1 MKKFLVCALVLVICL
16 TAFVACKDKG
26 ADLENLNRAKE
37 FLSTQLN
44 GMSDTTGKDYKLP
57 AVVAI
62 DGVEYAVTWT
72 LTVNTGSDTVV
83 SLGTVENKMQN
94 VNIDEFASAEAT
106 YTLTATIADADGNT
120 VTVTANRKVP
130 KFVVN
135 TYAEY
140 VAGCAADDRET
151 IYTVK
156 GYVIGVNA
164 APLSSSKGSVWIMDE
179 DGHGYYAYKAA
190 HVEGIDYSTRE
201 SINAAFPLGTE
212 VVIKGK
218 ATNYQGGN
226 QFAEGCEII
235 LTGNST
241 DVATKFPYV
250 DQTALWGSA
259 ANGSDHTKLAD
270 TQSTRISLT
279 NVTLGSNSGK
289 NYSFTVNGVEFIW
302 YMDIYLVDDA
312 TKDALAAKWVK
323 GKTANIKGVVN
334 TFSGKYQVYPDGADS
349 LQIVEENLN
358 DAQKVAKEKENLTL
372 EELYRENFT
381 LPEGTWTDI
390 EWAITGTGA
399 TLGENNLVTINR
411 TSADQTVTITA
422 TITSGTESDTKEF
435 SVTIP
440 AVAAGIVV
448 GTPYTITANNDN
460 GPIYFNGQ
468 VNSGRFGGST
478 AAADAAV
485 VYVEAASNAGEY
497 YLYMTDGTT
506 KTYIC
511 MDDTSAGAKLTT
523 TVANATIYEWNE
535 ELSTLVVADDNNN
548 RAFGAG
554 GTYTTFSC
562 YDISGDYSW
571 GQFVV
576 YIPADPEAPVSDDA
590 KISAEKA
597 ALTLAVKEYTENGTA
612 TLPLVGATYS
622 EVTIAWSSEA
632 TELAIDGAN
641 LTITVGTENKV
652 VTLTATISCGTATA
666 ATKDFS
672 ILINVKVVETI
683 EEALSAP
690 VGVSASFSGT
700 VASIKSP
707 WNAQYSNMDFF
718 VSDGTNQIL
727 VYRAGTQV
735 KVGDEVTVEGA
746 IGAYQGVNQIA
757 QGATV
762 TITASSEEEE
772 EVITTIADAL
782 VAANV
787 GKNATLTG
795 TVASIKSAWDAQY
808 GNMEFYLSD
817 GTNQIL
823 VYRSST
829 LVAVGDTVS
838 IEGAIGTYSDVNQ
851 IAQGATVTITA
862 NGQGTITVDAPNAT
876 VAIAGDITEGTNH
889 TTFTFT
895 VTANQGYEIGEVK
908 VNGTAVTAEQGVYT
922 GTILGATTISVTA
935 TSAAQTTIT
944 KTIAELATANGWANG
959 TQYSSFNLD
968 NVISVSASDTGNN
981 GKYYT
986 SGTNYRLYQG
996 DSGTITI
1003 TAATGYKI
1011 VSVKVEYTVSNT
1023 GILTLNGNNV
1033 ASGATT
1039 TVDGQSITFGVGN
1052 TGSATNGQ
1060 ARVTA
1065 ITVIYEAV

>member
-26 ADLENLNRAKE
+26 ADLEDLNRAKE

-44 GMSDTTGKDYKLP
+44 GMKEVTGKDYKLP

-62 DGVEYAVTWT
+62 DGVNYTVTWT

-83 SLGTVENKMQN
+83 SLGSVENSLQTI
-94 VNIDEFASAEAT
+94 NIDEFASAEAT
-106 YTLTATIADADGNT
+106 YTLTATIADENGNT

-164 APLSSSKGSVWIMDE
+164 APLSSSKGSVWIMDD

-289 NYSFTVNGVEFIW
+289 NYTFTVNGVEFIW
-302 YMDIYLVDDA
+302 YMDVYLVDDA
-312 TKDALAAKWVK
+312 TRDAFIAKWVK

-334 TFSGKYQVYPDGADS
+334 TFSGNYQVYPDGADS
-349 LQIVEENLN
+349 LQIIEENLN

-381 LPEGTWTDI
+381 LPEGTWADI

-399 TLGENNLVTINR
+399 TLGANNLVTINR

-440 AVAAGIVV
+440 AAAAGIVV

-511 MDDTSAGAKLTT
+511 MDDKAAGAKFTT

-535 ELSTLVVADDNNN
+535 VLSTLVVADDNNN
-548 RAFGAG
+548 RAFGAS
-554 GTYTTFSC
+554 GTFTTFSC
-562 YDISGDYSW
+562 YDISNTYSW

-576 YIPADPEAPVSDDA
+576 YIPADPDAPVSDDA

-597 ALTLAVKEYTENGTA
+597 ALTFAVKEYTENGTE
-612 TLPLVGATYS
+612 TLPVVGETYP
-622 EVTIAWSSEA
+622 EVAIAWSSEA

-641 LTITVGTENKV
+641 LTVTAPADNKI
-652 VTLTATISCGTATA
+652 VTITATITCGTGTA
-666 ATKDFS
+666 VTKEFE
-672 ILINVKVVETI
+672 ILFNVKVETTI
-683 EEALSAP
+683 EGALAAP
-690 VGVSASFSGT
+690 VGVSATLSGT
-700 VASIKSP
+700 VEDAKSSEFYI
-707 WNAQYSNMDFF
+707 N
-718 VSDGTNQIL
+718 DGTNRIL
-727 VYRAGTQV
+727 VYKPAT
-735 KVGDEVTVEGA
+735 KAYNGDVVTVSGK
-746 IGAYQGVNQIA
+746 ISAYKGVNQINT
-757 QGATV
+757 GATV
-762 TITASSEEEE
+762 TITTAHTCSYGQATCTEAATCTSCGATTGEALGHIDVEAPTDICDRCEADLAAQVIATFTFGENVTGEEHKDGSE
-772 EVITTIADAL
+772 ITTVPKSYTDGDYSLNITAASKAYDGANDATGISCLKLGTSSAVGTITFTADD
-782 VAANV
+782 
-787 GKNATLTG
+787 
-795 TVASIKSAWDAQY
+795 DAQY
-808 GNMEFYLSD
+808 VYIYVAQYKAKTTKVTINGGDAQTITTSSD
-817 GTNQIL
+817 DGAYTCIKVDVSQNKT
-823 VYRSST
+823 VT
-829 LVAVGDTVS
+829 VATVS
-838 IEGAIGTYSDVNQ
+838 GAARAMIDKIEY
-851 IAQGATVTITA
+851 IA
-862 NGQGTITVDAPNAT
+862 
-876 VAIAGDITEGTNH
+876 
-889 TTFTFT
+889 
-895 VTANQGYEIGEVK
+895 
-908 VNGTAVTAEQGVYT
+908 
-922 GTILGATTISVTA
+922 
-935 TSAAQTTIT
+935 
-944 KTIAELATANGWANG
+944 
-959 TQYSSFNLD
+959 
-968 NVISVSASDTGNN
+968 
-981 GKYYT
+981 
-986 SGTNYRLYQG
+986 
-996 DSGTITI
+996 
-1003 TAATGYKI
+1003 
-1011 VSVKVEYTVSNT
+1011 
-1023 GILTLNGNNV
+1023 
-1033 ASGATT
+1033 
-1039 TVDGQSITFGVGN
+1039 
-1052 TGSATNGQ
+1052 
-1060 ARVTA
+1060 
-1065 ITVIYEAV
+1065 

>member
-26 ADLENLNRAKE
+26 ADLEDLNRAKE
-37 FLSTQLN
+37 FLSTHLN
-44 GMSDTTGKDYKLP
+44 GMKEVTGKDYKLP
-57 AVVAI
+57 AVVVV
-62 DGVEYAVTWT
+62 DGVTYTVTWT

-83 SLGTVENKMQN
+83 SLGSVENSLQTI
-94 VNIDEFASAEAT
+94 NIDEFASAEAT
-106 YTLTATIADADGNT
+106 YTLTATIADENGNT

-151 IYTVK
+151 IYMVK

-164 APLSSSKGSVWIMDE
+164 APLSGSKGSVWIMDE

-190 HVEGIDYSTRE
+190 QVEGIDYSTRE

-218 ATNYQGGN
+218 ATNYKGGN

-289 NYSFTVNGVEFIW
+289 NYTFTVNGVEFIW
-302 YMDIYLVDDA
+302 YMDVYLVDDA
-312 TKDALAAKWVK
+312 TRDAFIAKWVK

-334 TFSGKYQVYPDGADS
+334 TFSGNYQVYPDGADS
-349 LQIVEENLN
+349 LQIIEENLN

-399 TLGENNLVTINR
+399 TLGANNLVTINR

-440 AVAAGIVV
+440 AVAAGVVV

-468 VNSGRFGGST
+468 VNSGRFSGST

-511 MDDTSAGAKLTT
+511 MNDEAAGAKLIT

-535 ELSTLVVADDNNN
+535 VLSTLVVADDNNN

-554 GTYTTFSC
+554 GTFTNFSC
-562 YDISGDYSW
+562 YDISGSYSW

-576 YIPADPEAPVSDDA
+576 YIPADPDAPVSDDA

-597 ALTLAVKEYTENGTA
+597 ALTFAVKEYTENGTA
-612 TLPLVGATYS
+612 ILPVVGATYP
-622 EVTIAWSSEA
+622 EVAIAWSSEA

-652 VTLTATISCGTATA
+652 VTLTATISCGNATA

-690 VGVSASFSGT
+690 VGVSASFSGQ

-707 WNAQYSNMDFF
+707 WNTQYSNMDFF

-727 VYRAGTQV
+727 VYRAGTKV

-746 IGAYQGVNQIA
+746 IAAHQGVNQIA
-757 QGATV
+757 PGATV

-787 GKNATLTG
+787 GKSASFSG
-795 TVASIKSAWDAQY
+795 QVVSIKSAWSAQY
-808 GNMEFYLSD
+808 SNMDFFVSD

-823 VYRSST
+823 VYRAGT
-829 LVAVGDTVS
+829 QVKVGDTVS
-838 IEGAIGTYSDVNQ
+838 IEGAIGTHNDVNQ
-851 IAQGATVTITA
+851 IAPGATVTITEA
-862 NGQGTITVDAPNAT
+862 HVCAYDDATCEAPAT
-876 VAIAGDITEGTNH
+876 CPVC
-889 TTFTFT
+889 
-895 VTANQGYEIGEVK
+895 
-908 VNGTAVTAEQGVYT
+908 
-922 GTILGATTISVTA
+922 GATTGEALVHTDVNPADGVCDKCSTSMSSLKATA
-935 TSAAQTTIT
+935 TYSAG
-944 KTIAELATANGWANG
+944 ATANMTGENDAATLGLNA
-959 TQYSSFNLD
+959 TIFSA
-968 NVISVSASDTGNN
+968 ISTKTGNN
-981 GKYYT
+981 HVGLNKDGTLRLYSKASCELTISIAANYEIVSIKVT
-986 SGTNYRLYQG
+986 TVSAEKSANGVLTVTDGTN
-996 DSGTITI
+996 TI
-1003 TAATGYKI
+1003 TAEAGVYA
-1011 VSVKVEYTVSNT
+1011 V
-1023 GILTLNGNNV
+1023 NGNSVVLKNTSDASSNNQVWISSIEIVYALV
-1033 ASGATT
+1033 A
-1039 TVDGQSITFGVGN
+1039 
-1052 TGSATNGQ
+1052 
-1060 ARVTA
+1060 
-1065 ITVIYEAV
+1065 